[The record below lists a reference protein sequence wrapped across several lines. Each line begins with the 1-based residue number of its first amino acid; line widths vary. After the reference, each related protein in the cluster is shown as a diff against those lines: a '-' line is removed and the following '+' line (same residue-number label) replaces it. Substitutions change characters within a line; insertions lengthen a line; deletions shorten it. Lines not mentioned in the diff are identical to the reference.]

1 MHHNFPRSLAVV
13 LILISIATVSLF
25 FTNSEKVFAQKPTLD
40 IATVTSTPSG
50 PIITV
55 KMDANQPQINVRS
68 GPGIFYDKVGVLLMG
83 QKAPAVGR
91 SQGGDWILIQYP
103 GIPGGAAW
111 VFSPLVDITPGSL
124 PIVEPP
130 PTPTPLMTMTIDPTL
145 AAEFVVTPVVTRLP
159 TFTAPPP
166 LAIPTFQD
174 QSGQG
179 VVGRSIP
186 MGFVIIGLASFGII
200 LGLFAFTQG
209 R

>member
-1 MHHNFPRSLAVV
+1 
-13 LILISIATVSLF
+13 
-25 FTNSEKVFAQKPTLD
+25 
-40 IATVTSTPSG
+40 
-50 PIITV
+50 
-55 KMDANQPQINVRS
+55 
-68 GPGIFYDKVGVLLMG
+68 MG

-103 GIPGGAAW
+103 GVPGGAAW

-124 PIVEPP
+124 AIVAPP
-130 PTPTPLMTMTIDPTL
+130 PTPTPLMTQTIDPTL
-145 AAEFVVTPVVTRLP
+145 AAEFVVTPAVTRLP

-166 LAIPTFQD
+166 LVIPTFPD

-186 MGFVIIGLASFGII
+186 MGFVIIGLASVGII
-200 LGLFAFTQG
+200 IGLFAFTQG